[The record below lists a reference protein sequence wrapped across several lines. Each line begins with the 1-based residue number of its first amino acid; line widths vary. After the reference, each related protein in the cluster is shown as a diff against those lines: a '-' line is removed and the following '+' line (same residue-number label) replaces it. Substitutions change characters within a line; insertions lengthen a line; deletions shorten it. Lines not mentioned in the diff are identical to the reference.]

1 MTRRHLRI
9 LFLSWRDQNHPEAG
23 GAEKYLTVVAEGLAA
38 RGHHVTIR
46 TAAYPGGL
54 PDEVV
59 RGVAYC
65 RRGGRY
71 GVFPRA
77 LAARATGRARAD
89 VVVDV
94 QNGVP
99 FLSPLAGG
107 TRVINLVHHVH
118 REQWPIVVGE
128 RAAGVGWWMESAVAP
143 RVYRGSEYVAVS
155 ESTRAELAGLGVPRS
170 RITVITNGTD
180 IVPGSDVPRSPT
192 PLVTVLGRLVPHKRI
207 EFAIDALAALA
218 GDLPDARLDVVGSGW
233 WRPHLEAYAERLGV
247 ADRVT
252 FTGQVSEAEKH
263 RLLAQSWVLAF
274 PSVKEGWGLV
284 VVEAGVHGTPSV
296 AFRGAGGLKDSIHDG
311 ETGVLC
317 ADGTEAFTEAV
328 GGLLR
333 DGARRERLG
342 AAAREWVTRFRWSDT
357 IDAWERLLVG
367 REDSD

>member
-23 GAEKYLTVVAEGLAA
+23 GAEKYLTEVAEGLAI
-38 RGHHVTIR
+38 RGHQVTIR

-77 LAARATGRARAD
+77 LAARLTGRARAD
-89 VVVDV
+89 IVVDV

-99 FLSPLAGG
+99 FLSPLAPG

-143 RVYRGSEYVAVS
+143 RVYRTSEYVAVS
-155 ESTRAELAGLGVPRS
+155 PSTRDELVELGVPPAH
-170 RITVITNGTD
+170 IAVIPNGTD
-180 IVPGSDVPRSPT
+180 VVADPAVLRSPT

-207 EFAIDALAALA
+207 EYAIDAVSALE
-218 GDLPDARLDVVGSGW
+218 GRIPDLRLDVVGSGW
-233 WRPHLEAYAERLGV
+233 WRPQLETYAERLGV

-296 AFRGAGGLKDSIHDG
+296 AFREAGGLKDSIHDG
-311 ETGVLC
+311 QTGLLC
-317 ADGTEAFTEAV
+317 DDGREFTEAV
-328 GGLLR
+328 GRVLGDDALR
-333 DGARRERLG
+333 ARLG
-342 AAAREWVTRFRWSDT
+342 AAAQEWVTRFRWADT

-367 REDSD
+367 RADSD